1 MKAAWEGPFSG
12 AVGRD
17 SRPFVAS
24 CTPGRRLAGRWLCL
38 PHVRLVLLGAGSGI
52 GLRADSDCELHP
64 TKLSTQ
70 LNDVWATAIPMA
82 MSVIGGLGIFMLGMK
97 YMSEGM
103 QAVAGNSLRRMIS
116 VVTNNRFTAVG
127 TGIAV
132 TLLVQS
138 STISTVITVGLVNA
152 GLMQLYQAIG
162 VIVGANIGTTI
173 TGWVLVLKIGKYGL
187 PILGIAALFYI
198 FSKRDKPR
206 FIAMSIMGLGMI
218 FFGLELMKD
227 GFAPMKDIPMF
238 VEAFAWFEADSYLGV
253 MKAVLV
259 GCLLTFLVQS
269 SSATLAITI
278 GLAATGVI
286 PFATAAA
293 LVLGEN
299 IGTTITV
306 MIASIGANVNAKR
319 TAYGHVMFNVFGV
332 LWITLLFPVYIRIIS
347 GLIQSVHGADPLTMT
362 LADFG
367 AIEFAAVI
375 TAGIALTHTGF
386 NVTNTLLFLPFL
398 RPYARLLER
407 IVPDPTE
414 KEVAQLKHLD
424 ARSVSAPVLG
434 VEQSRGEVVQMGRG
448 ALKMIDWIRELAFN
462 GLSNQKLIDKT
473 FRREDVLDKIHQ
485 EIITFLVEV
494 LDSNVPQSIAEEGR
508 KQLRLAHEYE
518 SMSDRMSSV
527 LKNYLRLKERG
538 LELHPDEQQGLL
550 ELHEGVTDFL
560 RQVNHAYENRQV
572 LSDSVVQSVN
582 GAIRK
587 RIKRLRDLHLER
599 MTSEPV
605 DPQLSMVYFGLLTDY
620 RRIRAHT
627 LNVHEANVGVIPAE
641 VTA

>member
-1 MKAAWEGPFSG
+1 
-12 AVGRD
+12 
-17 SRPFVAS
+17 
-24 CTPGRRLAGRWLCL
+24 
-38 PHVRLVLLGAGSGI
+38 
-52 GLRADSDCELHP
+52 
-64 TKLSTQ
+64 
-70 LNDVWATAIPMA
+70 
-82 MSVIGGLGIFMLGMK
+82 
-97 YMSEGM
+97 
-103 QAVAGNSLRRMIS
+103 
-116 VVTNNRFTAVG
+116 
-127 TGIAV
+127 
-132 TLLVQS
+132 
-138 STISTVITVGLVNA
+138 
-152 GLMQLYQAIG
+152 MQLYQAIG

-187 PILGIAALFYI
+187 PILGVAALFYI

-206 FIAMSIMGLGMI
+206 FIGMTVMGLGMI

-238 VEAFAWFEADSYLGV
+238 VEAFAWFEATSYWGV
-253 MKAVLV
+253 MRAVLV
-259 GCLLTFLVQS
+259 GCVLTFLVQS

-286 PFATAAA
+286 PFGTAAA

-332 LWITLLFPVYIRIIS
+332 LWITLLFPIYIQLVA
-347 GLIQSVHGADPLTMT
+347 GLIEGVHGANPLTMT
-362 LADFG
+362 LADFS

-398 RPYARLLER
+398 HPYARLLER
-407 IVPDPTE
+407 IVPDPVE

-448 ALKMIDWIRELAFN
+448 TIKMLDWIRQLAFN
-462 GLSNQKLIDKT
+462 GLGDQKLIDKT
-473 FRREDVLDKIHQ
+473 FHREEILDKIHQ
-485 EIITFLVEV
+485 EIVVFLVEL

-527 LKNYLRLKERG
+527 LKNYLRLRDRG
-538 LELHPDEQQGLL
+538 LELHPDERQALL
-550 ELHEGVTDFL
+550 ELHDAVTDFL
-560 RQVNHAYENRQV
+560 RQITQAYDNRHV
-572 LSDSVVQSVN
+572 LNEDIVRAAN

-587 RIKRLRDLHLER
+587 KIKALRDDHLTR
-599 MTSEPV
+599 MTSEGV
-605 DPQLSMVYFGLLTDY
+605 DPQLSMIYFGLLTDY

-627 LNVHEANVGVIPAE
+627 LNVHEASVGMQALVATE
-641 VTA
+641 

>member
-1 MKAAWEGPFSG
+1 MW
-12 AVGRD
+12 
-17 SRPFVAS
+17 
-24 CTPGRRLAGRWLCL
+24 
-38 PHVRLVLLGAGSGI
+38 
-52 GLRADSDCELHP
+52 
-64 TKLSTQ
+64 ST
-70 LNDVWATAIPMA
+70 LIPMA
-82 MSVIGGLGIFMLGMK
+82 MAVIGGLGIFMLGMK

-116 VVTNNRFTAVG
+116 LVTNNRFTAVG
-127 TGIAV
+127 TGVAV

-187 PILGIAALFYI
+187 PILGLAALLFI
-198 FSKRDKPR
+198 FSKKDKPK
-206 FIAMSIMGLGMI
+206 FIGMTIMGLGMI

-238 VEAFAWFEADSYLGV
+238 VEAFAWFEATSYLGV
-253 MKAVLV
+253 MRAVLV
-259 GCLLTFLVQS
+259 GCILTFLVQS

-286 PFATAAA
+286 PFGTAAA

-332 LWITLLFPVYIRIIS
+332 LWITLLFPVYIRLVG
-347 GLIQSVHGADPLTMT
+347 GLIESVHGANPLTMT

-367 AIEFAAVI
+367 AAEFAAVI

-398 RPYARLLER
+398 KSYARLLER
-407 IVPDPTE
+407 IVPDPDY
-414 KEVAQLKHLD
+414 KEVAKLKHLD
-424 ARSVSAPVLG
+424 ARAVSAPVLG
-434 VEQSRGEVVQMGRG
+434 VEQSRGEVAQMGRG
-448 ALKMIDWIRELAFN
+448 TLKMIDWIREIAFD
-462 GLSNQKLIDKT
+462 GVSDQKKIDKT
-473 FRREDVLDKIHQ
+473 FNREEILDKIQQ
-485 EIITFLVEV
+485 EITTFLVEV
-494 LDSNVPQSIAEEGR
+494 LDSNVPIAIAEEGR
-508 KQLRLAHEYE
+508 QQLRIAHEYE
-518 SMSDRMSSV
+518 SMSDRMSSL
-527 LKNYLRLKERG
+527 LKNYLRLRG
-538 LELHPDEQQGLL
+538 RDLELHPEERQALL
-550 ELHEGVTDFL
+550 ELHDAVTDFL
-560 RQVNHAYENRQV
+560 RQVNQAYADRNII
-572 LSDSVVQSVN
+572 SDAVVESVN
-582 GAIRK
+582 TAIRK
-587 RIKRLRDLHLER
+587 RIKALRDEHLRR
-599 MTSEPV
+599 MTSEQV
-605 DPQLSMVYFGLLTDY
+605 DPQVSMIYFGLLTDY

-627 LNVHEANVGVIPAE
+627 LNIHEASIGIAAMAPVE
-641 VTA
+641 